1 MATKKTPPKKRTA
14 AKATKPPEK
23 PKPSYRVAA
32 TRQGARSIAGHYPAE
47 QVQAF
52 RVLAAA
58 QDKDVQQLLAEG
70 INCIFERYGVRERIP
85 IASGRRTRS
94 GAGA

>member
-1 MATKKTPPKKRTA
+1 MATKKPSAKKRN
-14 AKATKPPEK
+14 AKPAEK
-23 PKPSYRVAA
+23 SKPSYRVAA
-32 TRQGARSIAGHYPAE
+32 TREGARSVAGHYPAE

-70 INCIFERYGVRERIP
+70 INYVFERYGVPERIP
-85 IASGRRTRS
+85 IFSGRRTKQPEQQQ
-94 GAGA
+94 